1 MTQADPK
8 SDVVDL
14 GRADDTNA
22 LKPRASRRVRRTD
35 GKYRLAVD
43 LLLDDEAS
51 YAAARTLLYVIKAGG
66 NPERLVDAVR
76 TALGRKLDPAV
87 DRLLRRLLQEFPERC
102 FWGTDWPHPNHHH
115 VPDDG
120 QLVDLLAMI
129 APTLPALEA
138 LLVHNPQRFYRFEA

>member
-66 NPERLVDAVR
+66 NSSVARTGEGLTRIENLVQRTSGAVSEMGSETSKR
-76 TALGRKLDPAV
+76 SHGI
-87 DRLLRRLLQEFPERC
+87 
-102 FWGTDWPHPNHHH
+102 
-115 VPDDG
+115 G
-120 QLVDLLAMI
+120 QINIGLSGMDQAI
-129 APTLPALEA
+129 
-138 LLVHNPQRFYRFEA
+138 Q

>member
-76 TALGRKLDPAV
+76 TALGRNLDPAV
-87 DRLLRRLLQEFPERC
+87 DRLLRRLLQE
-102 FWGTDWPHPNHHH
+102 
-115 VPDDG
+115 
-120 QLVDLLAMI
+120 LAEAVI
-129 APTLPALEA
+129 KPAPTHEGYSAGQSTPVVTKPPITKPGSKPPLPPPFAC
-138 LLVHNPQRFYRFEA
+138 